1 MMTAAVRR
9 NSVRLSCP
17 DGLPIGLDLFVP
29 EGTPRKPPVT
39 VVCHG
44 FKGFKD
50 WGFFAPLAERLA
62 TGGRAVAVFD
72 FSHNGV
78 GERPGEFDRL
88 DLFGRQTMS
97 RHVQDL
103 GTVLDALDGE
113 FGRAA
118 GLPCERKASI
128 VGHSLGGAVAILRA
142 SEDGRVVSVATIN
155 GCSHLNRV
163 PAEEAERAKREG
175 KILVHNART
184 GQDMP
189 LERGWFDDIARHDLE
204 TAATQVFVPAL
215 VLQGAR
221 DESVTPDEGA
231 ALAGWIA
238 GSRLVTVPDADH
250 VFGAR
255 HPFAGWTPA
264 LERVARELDAF
275 LPSVERTGGL

>member
-1 MMTAAVRR
+1 MMTA
-9 NSVRLSCP
+9 SVRKSSTTLRCA
-17 DGLPIGLDLFVP
+17 DGLPIALDLFVP
-29 EGTPRKPPVT
+29 ENVPRKPPVT
-39 VVCHG
+39 VLCHG

-50 WGFFAPLAERLA
+50 WGLFPPLAERLA
-62 TGGRAVAVFD
+62 AGGRAVALFD

-88 DLFGRQTMS
+88 DLFGKQTVS

-103 GTVLDALDGE
+103 GTVLDALDAE
-113 FGRAA
+113 PGRAA
-118 GLPCERKASI
+118 GLPCDRKASV

-142 SEDGRVVSVATIN
+142 AEDGRVVSVATLN
-155 GCSHLNRV
+155 GVSHLQRLG
-163 PAEEAERAKREG
+163 PAEAERARREG
-175 KILVHNART
+175 RVLVHNART

-189 LERGWFDDIARHDLE
+189 LERAWFDDADRHDLE

-215 VLQGAR
+215 VLQAAR
-221 DESVTPDEGA
+221 DESVSPDEGA

-238 GSRLVTVPDADH
+238 GSRLVTVPEADH

-264 LERVARELDAF
+264 LERVAKELDAF